1 VPYFKRHHTE
11 CDYQNS
17 VLKKTQKTISVYGR
31 KKMTPQELYKAGSLP
46 EAVAAANEEV
56 KRHPAD
62 TSRRGFLAELLCFT
76 GDFQRADV
84 LLDALSTQDPQ
95 AALGVSLFRQLIRAE
110 QARQDFYKQGRVP
123 EFLDLPEPHLKLHLE
138 ASIALREGKPDESLK
153 LLEQAEEIRPVVPG
167 VCDGAAFDDFR
178 DIDEMTAGFFEVL
191 TSTGKYYWIPVER
204 FELIEF
210 RPAERPRD
218 LLWRRAHAVV
228 RGGPDGE
235 VFLPAIY
242 AGTGEVSDNLLRLGR
257 MTDWRGGE
265 GRPVAGL
272 GQRMFVVGEDDRTI
286 MELKEL
292 TFQP

>member
-1 VPYFKRHHTE
+1 
-11 CDYQNS
+11 
-17 VLKKTQKTISVYGR
+17 
-31 KKMTPQELYKAGSLP
+31 MTPQELFKAGSLP
-46 EAVAAANEEV
+46 EAITAATEEV

-62 TSRRGFLAELLCFT
+62 TSRRGFLCELLCFA

-95 AALGVSLFRQLIRAE
+95 SALGVSLFRQVLRAE
-110 QARQDFYKQGRVP
+110 QARQDFYKQGRLP

-138 ASIALREGKPDESLK
+138 ASILMREGKPKEAAT
-153 LLEQAEEIRPVVPG
+153 LLEQAEELRPSVAG
-167 VCDGAAFDDFR
+167 TCDGTAFDDFR
-178 DIDEMTAGFFEVL
+178 DIDELTAGFFEVL

-204 FELIEF
+204 IDLIEF

-235 VFLPAIY
+235 VFFPTLY
-242 AGTGEVSDNLLRLGR
+242 SGTCAESDNLLRLGR
-257 MTDWRGGE
+257 MTDWRGGNGE
-265 GRPVAGL
+265 PVCGI
-272 GQRMFVVGEDDRTI
+272 GQRMFVVGEEDRTM

-292 TFQP
+292 TFKE